1 MSRRLRRLLSGSVAA
16 AVVLAL
22 PTSYAAVEASEGTA
36 GSDGSISVEGYVA
49 GWGGGAKAYLSDR
62 RVVDLI
68 GVDGVEL
75 RREADSITKVMD
87 PAKKTLRVAHRHRDR
102 AELLLSNYSSAI
114 DDFDP
119 AEWSAH
125 TAKGTVWWSDHR
137 SDNRRVALAE
147 DLGLHGV
154 AVWQL
159 ASADP
164 LRG

>member
-22 PTSYAAVEASEGTA
+22 PTSYAAVEASEG
-36 GSDGSISVEGYVA
+36 SDGSISVEGYVA
-49 GWGGGAKAYLSDR
+49 GWGGGAKQ
-62 RVVDLI
+62 
-68 GVDGVEL
+68 G
-75 RREADSITKVMD
+75 
-87 PAKKTLRVAHRHRDR
+87 TL
-102 AELLLSNYSSAI
+102 
-114 DDFDP
+114 
-119 AEWSAH
+119 
-125 TAKGTVWWSDHR
+125 WWSDHR
-137 SDNRRVALAE
+137 SYNRRVALAE